1 MSVPEHILLYYSLFC
16 VSGAIVCYLRLFLPA
31 WSLVANLRGEK
42 ESWLVSSVVAL
53 VFILMCLLI
62 GPGMLFLLK
71 DKDSFIKNYAHRYVD
86 GE

>member
-1 MSVPEHILLYYSLFC
+1 MSVPEHILLYYALFC
-16 VSGAIVCYLRLFLPA
+16 VSGAIVCYLRLFIPS
-31 WSLVANLRGEK
+31 WKLVANLTGE
-42 ESWLVSSVVAL
+42 EETWFVSFIVSL

-71 DKDSFIKNYAHRYVD
+71 DKDSFIKNYAQRYVD